1 MKQIKNVIINSI
13 KFIII
18 SFIILFIL
26 YINVIADVFS
36 KITIQNCIYIL
47 ISSIAII
54 YSIIFIIKSSV
65 KNLLILISLLLIWF
79 LCTKYLPDVSKSI
92 DRDICTD
99 TGKCID

>member
-1 MKQIKNVIINSI
+1 MKQIKNAILNLI

-18 SFIILFIL
+18 SFIVLFIL
-26 YINVIADVFS
+26 YINLIAGVFS

-47 ISSIAII
+47 ISSASII
-54 YSIIFIIKSSV
+54 YSIVFIIKCSV

-79 LCTKYLPDVSKSI
+79 LCTKYLSEVSKNVN
-92 DRDICTD
+92 RDICID

>member
-1 MKQIKNVIINSI
+1 MKQIKNAIQNLI

-18 SFIILFIL
+18 SFIVLFIL
-26 YINVIADVFS
+26 YINFIAGVFS
-36 KITIQNCIYIL
+36 KFTIQNCIYIL
-47 ISSIAII
+47 ISSASII

-79 LCTKYLPDVSKSI
+79 FCTKYLSEVSKNVN
-92 DRDICTD
+92 RDICTD

>member
-36 KITIQNCIYIL
+36 KFTIQNCVYIL
-47 ISSIAII
+47 ISSASII

-79 LCTKYLPDVSKSI
+79 FCTKYLSEVSKNVN
-92 DRDICTD
+92 RDICTD